1 MKKMKYKKIFHSLNG
16 QFFAY
21 FLLFSY
27 IPLIIF
33 SIIGFFVN
41 KCVINDIHS
50 GYLREINKIELQT
63 INRFVENRQQKIKAL
78 IQKYDGQP
86 EDELIKKIESAYGK
100 NIVIIKDNSSAEN
113 KKEALTTIQ
122 MQEIG
127 EDCYFDEKKDK
138 IYLASTVTDN
148 KKVFIAFDVAELQ
161 KLLHAVS
168 VNYYHEIICDGSYG
182 KIVITESKILP
193 AESANVTRYK
203 EYLKIRSELQGNV
216 MLVTYRT
223 SSNLYDKLFTFL
235 KEIFIANLI
244 IGILLFIAAYFL
256 ADKIV
261 NPIRS
266 LARAAERISKG
277 ELSESI
283 NVEGKNELK
292 TLGDE
297 FENMRKKLK
306 EAYSDLELKIDER
319 TKALQEAQFQVSHQE
334 KMASLGLM
342 AAGVA
347 HEIGNP
353 LTSISSMAQ
362 IIKRKID
369 DPLLVQ
375 YADTILENIERIS
388 HIVHELVDFA
398 RPASYRATMVNVNEI
413 VKNAVN
419 IVRYNRRAKQIDL
432 KLEFQDS
439 LPSVYL
445 VSDQLLQVFINILI
459 NAVDALKEKDNLIKV
474 RTYYE
479 KGAINIQFI
488 DNGVG
493 ISQENIDKIFQPFFT
508 TKEVGKGT
516 GLGLSV
522 SYGIIKNLN
531 GKIEVD
537 SKQGKGSTF
546 TVFIPVSEN
555 SGEKSNKK

>member
-1 MKKMKYKKIFHSLNG
+1 MRHTKINKIFNSLNW
-16 QFFAY
+16 QFLIY

-41 KCVINDIHS
+41 KSVINDIHNS
-50 GYLREINKIELQT
+50 YLEEINQIELRT
-63 INRFVENRQQKIKAL
+63 VDRFLENRQHKINNLINNSADLSVDDLLKRINEINRQNTAALLETEKVQSRGGSAQVSKA
-78 IQKYDGQP
+78 D
-86 EDELIKKIESAYGK
+86 
-100 NIVIIKDNSSAEN
+100 VW
-113 KKEALTTIQ
+113 
-122 MQEIG
+122 
-127 EDCYFDEKKDK
+127 YFDEKNRK
-138 IYLASTVTDN
+138 IYL
-148 KKVFIAFDVAELQ
+148 KFILQNDKSLFVPVDVAEIQ
-161 KLLHAVS
+161 KLLHTVS
-168 VNYYHEIICDGSYG
+168 RNYYHEIICRNKSGD
-182 KIVITESKILP
+182 IIITENKIFP
-193 AESANVTRYK
+193 ARNRVPSRYK
-203 EYLKIRSELQGNV
+203 DFLKTASVLPDNWL
-216 MLVTYRT
+216 LVTYRT
-223 SSNLYDKLFTFL
+223 SANLYDKLFTFL

-244 IGILLFIAAYFL
+244 IGVLLFIAAFFL
-256 ADKIV
+256 ANKIV

-266 LARAAERISKG
+266 LAQAAERISKG
-277 ELSESI
+277 ELSEEI
-283 NVEGKNELK
+283 KVEGKNELK

-297 FENMRKKLK
+297 FENMRKELK

-319 TKALQEAQFQVSHQE
+319 TNALQEAQFQVSHQE

-369 DPLLVQ
+369 DPKLIQ

-398 RPASYRATMVNVNEI
+398 RPASYRATMVNINEI

-419 IVRYNRRAKQIDL
+419 IVRYDRRAKQIDL
-432 KLEFQDS
+432 KLELQDD
-439 LPSVYL
+439 LPGVYL

-459 NAVDALKEKDNLIKV
+459 NAVDALGDMNNLVVV

-479 KGAINIQFI
+479 NENVYIKFI

-493 ISQENIDKIFQPFFT
+493 IPQKNIDKIFQPFFT
-508 TKEVGKGT
+508 TKDVGKGT

-531 GKIEVD
+531 GKIEVK
-537 SKQGKGSTF
+537 SKLGEGSEF
-546 TVFIPVSEN
+546 TVQIPVELN
-555 SGEKSNKK
+555 FGEKSNKN

>member
-1 MKKMKYKKIFHSLNG
+1 MGRKLSVGLSDKIS
-16 QFFAY
+16 
-21 FLLFSY
+21 
-27 IPLIIF
+27 
-33 SIIGFFVN
+33 
-41 KCVINDIHS
+41 
-50 GYLREINKIELQT
+50 
-63 INRFVENRQQKIKAL
+63 KA
-78 IQKYDGQP
+78 D
-86 EDELIKKIESAYGK
+86 
-100 NIVIIKDNSSAEN
+100 VW
-113 KKEALTTIQ
+113 
-122 MQEIG
+122 
-127 EDCYFDEKKDK
+127 YFDENDGL
-138 IYLASTVTDN
+138 IYLKFKPRRDNILFFPVDVTE
-148 KKVFIAFDVAELQ
+148 IQ
-161 KLLHAVS
+161 KLLQAVS
-168 VNYYHEIICDGSYG
+168 RNYYHEIVCRNKNGDI
-182 KIVITESKILP
+182 IITENEIFRKKDRVPS
-193 AESANVTRYK
+193 RYK
-203 EYLKIRSELQGNV
+203 DFLKISSVLPDNWL
-216 MLVTYRT
+216 LVTYRT
-223 SSNLYDKLFTFL
+223 SANLYDKLFTFL

-244 IGILLFIAAYFL
+244 IGVLLFIAAFFL
-256 ADKIV
+256 ANKIV

-266 LARAAERISKG
+266 LAQAAERISKG
-277 ELSESI
+277 ELSEEI
-283 NVEGKNELK
+283 KVEGKNELK

-297 FENMRKKLK
+297 FENMRKELK

-369 DPLLVQ
+369 DPKLIQ

-398 RPASYRATMVNVNEI
+398 RPASYRATMVNINEI

-419 IVRYNRRAKQIDL
+419 IVRYDRRAKQIDL
-432 KLEFQDS
+432 KLELQDD
-439 LPSVYL
+439 LPGVYL

-459 NAVDALKEKDNLIKV
+459 NAVDALGDMDNLVVV

-479 KGAINIQFI
+479 NENVFIKFI

-493 ISQENIDKIFQPFFT
+493 IPQKNLDKIFQPFFT
-508 TKEVGKGT
+508 TKDVGKGT

-531 GKIEVD
+531 GKIEVK
-537 SKQGKGSTF
+537 SKLGEGSEF
-546 TVFIPVSEN
+546 TVQIPAELN
-555 SGEKSNKK
+555 FGEKSNKN